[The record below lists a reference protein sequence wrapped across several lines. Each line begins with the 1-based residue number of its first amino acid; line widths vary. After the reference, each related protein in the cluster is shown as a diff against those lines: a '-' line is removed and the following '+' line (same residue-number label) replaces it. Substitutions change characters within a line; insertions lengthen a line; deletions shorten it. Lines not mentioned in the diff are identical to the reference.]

1 MFAVVGQDAVV
12 ALSQSRAGARHDFV
26 RVETLVL
33 MADSDRPATREA
45 LERNRLHRTA
55 TQAVSQARIV
65 DDASATN
72 VDAVVRVERASSDEM
87 GAEGRF
93 MSGFQ
98 RRILHAGAR

>member
-1 MFAVVGQDAVV
+1 
-12 ALSQSRAGARHDFV
+12 
-26 RVETLVL
+26 
-33 MADSDRPATREA
+33 
-45 LERNRLHRTA
+45 
-55 TQAVSQARIV
+55 V
-65 DDASATN
+65 DDASATD